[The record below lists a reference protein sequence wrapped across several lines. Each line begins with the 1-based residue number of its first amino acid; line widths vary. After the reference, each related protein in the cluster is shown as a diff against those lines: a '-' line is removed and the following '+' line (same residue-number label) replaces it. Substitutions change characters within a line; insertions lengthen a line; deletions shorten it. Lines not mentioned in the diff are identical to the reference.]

1 MSSYRSFREIEEETD
16 GLEDDLVLS
25 RPKSGQ
31 ISIGMPVGLATFD
44 DVVDY
49 SIRRDLGDDIEDE
62 EEEEFIAGSDQK
74 SGSSTFL
81 KKYINGDEDL
91 TEEERKQCRMHKI
104 ILITLTGGLIL
115 FVLILVFVQYGQ

>member
-1 MSSYRSFREIEEETD
+1 MSSYRSFKEIEEDTD

-31 ISIGMPVGLATFD
+31 VSIGMPVGLETFD

-49 SIRRDLGDDIEDE
+49 SIRRDLGNDFEDE
-62 EEEEFIAGSDQK
+62 EEEEGLIADQK
-74 SGSSTFL
+74 SSPTFL

-104 ILITLTGGLIL
+104 ILIALTGGLVL
-115 FVLILVFVQYGQ
+115 FVLILVLFQYN